1 MKIID
6 VAEPFVK
13 NYEATIEYLND
24 YYSKYENDYE
34 EYFKYHCLHV
44 EEKKQKAIDL
54 HPAKLQDILPMRDLF
69 MENIPKITN
78 AYESMFPITFTKDV
92 HLLVGLYGS
101 NAYTYR
107 QYNPE
112 VAFCLEKLPYHEKYI
127 QLIIAHE
134 FGHATHH
141 LYNDIKQISWDKVD
155 WINPHTWLLQEGIA
169 TYLST
174 KIVQADLDEYFAFE
188 EDKKWILFA
197 QENESRIANKFLEDV
212 ENGIEYGP
220 FFMEWFSINGGNH
233 FTYMRLG
240 YYLGYRVVVN
250 LVERLGI
257 EEVLTLW
264 GKHDFKEMMKKQ
276 LQLFAT

>member
-6 VAEPFVK
+6 VTEPFVK
-13 NYEATIEYLND
+13 NYEASIAYLND
-24 YYSKYENDYE
+24 YYSKYEIDYK

-78 AYESMFPITFTKDV
+78 AYESMF
-92 HLLVGLYGS
+92 LL
-101 NAYTYR
+101 
-107 QYNPE
+107 
-112 VAFCLEKLPYHEKYI
+112 
-127 QLIIAHE
+127 
-134 FGHATHH
+134 
-141 LYNDIKQISWDKVD
+141 
-155 WINPHTWLLQEGIA
+155 NPHTWLLQEGIA

-188 EDKKWILFA
+188 EDKKWIPFA
-197 QENESRIANKFLEDV
+197 QENESKIAHKFLEDL

-220 FFMEWFSINGGNH
+220 FFKEWFSINGGNH

-264 GKHDFKEMMKKQ
+264 EKHDFKEMMKKQ